1 MIMSYFW
8 CFCTLICAATALFG
22 GKNITQV
29 LMEGASNGVQISI
42 LIAGPL
48 CLWNG
53 LGALMERL
61 GLVNALATLFR
72 PLLSRLF
79 PSTKTDPTLGGTI
92 SANVCANLLGLGNA
106 ATPMGIRAV
115 ERLQDPANPQRASDE
130 MCRLVV
136 MNTASIQLLP
146 TTVATV
152 RAAAGCNTPFDILP
166 CVWVSSLLSVSA
178 GLAAAVIL
186 ERLWNDG

>member
-22 GKNITQV
+22 GKNITQA

-92 SANVCANLLGLGNA
+92 SANA
-106 ATPMGIRAV
+106 
-115 ERLQDPANPQRASDE
+115 
-130 MCRLVV
+130 
-136 MNTASIQLLP
+136 
-146 TTVATV
+146 
-152 RAAAGCNTPFDILP
+152 F
-166 CVWVSSLLSVSA
+166 A
-178 GLAAAVIL
+178 GLAADVNIYFTNYTQAEITAAAGDAWL
-186 ERLWNDG
+186 KNAGEKAQFYFQDTMPTT